1 MRESSNASKPHS
13 YGASLSLSGRFGAT
27 RRPKSTGTMPKTKP
41 ITRKMRTGRQSS
53 SIVRDYRSIKS
64 KDAPRCHHIS
74 MSRVRI
80 ARHIL
85 VLKEV
90 PSLGHNST
98 HCQARIQGLSYFNS
112 CGYLI
117 TAYLY
122 LQKNGAD
129 GGTRTP
135 TAFVFFSSC
144 WCVFLFFFV

>member
-27 RRPKSTGTMPKTKP
+27 RQPKNTETKPKTKP
-41 ITRKMRTGRQSS
+41 NTRKKKKNKKFS

-117 TAYLY
+117 TSY
-122 LQKNGAD
+122 
-129 GGTRTP
+129 
-135 TAFVFFSSC
+135 
-144 WCVFLFFFV
+144 